1 MNQIIPK
8 DRDNCILNNL
18 RADVIRKS
26 IENKNLLANKG
37 SMYVGTG
44 NVETITIGDDLYV
57 IPITAELST
66 QDQGQILADTVLTV
80 QSAVRYG
87 IHYQKITSHCV
98 EPTTQANPLVYDIT
112 AREAVLAKKMSARGN
127 SVPKA
132 GLVKYVNSSKT
143 TSLETALSQ
152 LEKKDYEGTFGA
164 SLYYQ
169 DRKICTVTGSSLY
182 KETEFCCLTLNF
194 SFEPITNAQSEN
206 YYKTNAATISASLG
220 LPSECY
226 PYMTYYGYYIERV
239 GLSYTDFYPTPPIT
253 VPFTIPLEIDITN
266 TGEIKIINRGN
277 LSNERLVGGSYS
289 CSIVVYYKTKRVL

>member
-1 MNQIIPK
+1 MSQIIPK
-8 DRDNCILNNL
+8 DINNCILNNL

-26 IENKNLLANKG
+26 IENKNLLAKKG

-44 NVETITIGDDLYV
+44 DAETISIGGDTYI

-80 QSAVRYG
+80 QSTADYG
-87 IHYQKITSHCV
+87 VHYQKITPACV

-132 GLVKYVNSSKT
+132 GIAKYVNSSKT

-220 LPSECY
+220 LPSECR
-226 PYMTYYGYYIERV
+226 PYTGYGYYIERV

-277 LSNERLVGGSYS
+277 LSNERLVGNSYS